1 LSSVSL
7 DASVSQAA
15 RRPRSDRFQTG
26 YIKEAGTVDVVV
38 TDDDS
43 DKYVGL
49 LRVETAL
56 ESLAWKQAG
65 LLVRRD
71 FE

>member
-1 LSSVSL
+1 M
-7 DASVSQAA
+7 
-15 RRPRSDRFQTG
+15 
-26 YIKEAGTVDVVV
+26 DVVV